1 MTCFNVTEL
10 ERTLALELSLPI
22 YGCDPDLLS
31 WGSKSG
37 SRQIFREA
45 GIAMPEG
52 LETSMGPKLLL
63 MLWSSSGLADPTSAG
78 GREAQRG
85 VLG

>member
-1 MTCFNVTEL
+1 MAV
-10 ERTLALELSLPI
+10 I
-22 YGCDPDLLS
+22 PDLLS

-52 LETSMGPKLLL
+52 LEDLYG
-63 MLWSSSGLADPTSAG
+63 AEAG
-78 GREAQRG
+78 C
-85 VLG
+85 